1 LQKQDEE
8 ALSIYKPPKLKTERE
23 KDREKETGSR
33 KCGKSQKNRATKS
46 HPPSTKTVP
55 LFNPMSLTTLPPFYL
70 YPSLLPLL

>member
-46 HPPSTKTVP
+46 HPPSQKQ
-55 LFNPMSLTTLPPFYL
+55 S
-70 YPSLLPLL
+70 PSLIP